1 MHPYDRYFYNET
13 LGEYTVGTY
22 VADLEA
28 RRVYV
33 IVIVIVV
40 VIVIVPAC
48 ACLCMCMCRCQCV
61 EPVPVPVPVRTGV
74 RGTNNTVAGC

>member
-22 VADLEA
+22 LADLEA

-40 VIVIVPAC
+40 VF
-48 ACLCMCMCRCQCV
+48 
-61 EPVPVPVPVRTGV
+61 V
-74 RGTNNTVAGC
+74 RGV

>member
-22 VADLEA
+22 LADLEA

-40 VIVIVPAC
+40 VIVIVRGV
-48 ACLCMCMCRCQCV
+48 CLPV
-61 EPVPVPVPVRTGV
+61 HVPVPVCG
-74 RGTNNTVAGC
+74 AGAGASAGAHRCTWN